1 MMIVKKTQKMNKS
14 IAFRVNASVVDEFR
28 ALAKEIG
35 INQALTIENILIDL
49 VREMKEKKNEKK

>member
-1 MMIVKKTQKMNKS
+1 MIVKKTQKMNKS